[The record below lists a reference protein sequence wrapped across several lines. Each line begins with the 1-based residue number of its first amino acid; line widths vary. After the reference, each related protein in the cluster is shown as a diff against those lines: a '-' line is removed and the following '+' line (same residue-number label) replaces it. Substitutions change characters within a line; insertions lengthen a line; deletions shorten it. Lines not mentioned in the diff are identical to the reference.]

1 MKRELLDFFSIYG
14 LRPIQLL
21 QNWIFTT
28 FSSTKTKNGL
38 NNQCDNLGYLW
49 SGFCYSL
56 IISYIMYLYHTS
68 TPLLSSS
75 TSKKNPL
82 LSSYFHVFSP
92 SPSLHIPLHLL
103 RIVSLYEHWWEG
115 IDLSKG
121 NLSVATAL
129 KNVTPLPQQ
138 PLTAYSS
145 SREGVAY
152 PTHDGILR
160 GPHLCWSRAGSTA
173 AMIHGY
179 NTLIFRRQFSRDLL
193 PILWEW
199 LWYAFC
205 PPFL

>member
-1 MKRELLDFFSIYG
+1 
-14 LRPIQLL
+14 
-21 QNWIFTT
+21 
-28 FSSTKTKNGL
+28 
-38 NNQCDNLGYLW
+38 
-49 SGFCYSL
+49 
-56 IISYIMYLYHTS
+56 MYLYHTS

-92 SPSLHIPLHLL
+92 SPSLHVPLHLL

-205 PPFL
+205 PPFLQYSVSPVVGGKGMIDVTFRSEHSTCSQHTNQLRVFAKNHCLLQTDASLTKAESSSYPWV